1 MTTPVTPVVI
11 EPNPPMPC
19 KQKVVCECGA
29 QVLHKNLPMHKLTH
43 KHLDMLAEKTG
54 PTVGIVKQMKELG
67 PKKKAGRKPKDYVP
81 SESDEGSEFED
92 EQRDSKDEE
101 EEDDFEGFVEDAL
114 DALNGKMDD
123 LADMMDGVAK
133 LVESL
138 RK

>member
-1 MTTPVTPVVI
+1 MTTPVTPVVN
-11 EPNPPMPC
+11 ELNPNMPC
-19 KQKVVCECGA
+19 LQPIICECGA
-29 QVLHKNLPMHKLTH
+29 QVKLKNLPQHKKTY
-43 KHLDMLAEKTG
+43 KHLDMLAAKTG

-81 SESDEGSEFED
+81 LSESEGSEFED
-92 EQRDSKDEE
+92 ESSHGKDGED
-101 EEDDFEGFVEDAL
+101 EDDFEGFVEDAL

-123 LADMMDGVAK
+123 LADMIDGMAK